1 MKSVVAVCFPLV
13 FLLIGSS
20 RAANPAPPAQV
31 FDLHQWKLQ
40 IPGPKEF
47 KDLKSYS
54 SDYFHLDEKKE
65 MVFDLDAAEKGTTPN
80 THYVRSELRHMLD
93 WKIDETH
100 GLSGEMRVE
109 SHLNPDKVTVLQIHG
124 ITDAGDNAP
133 PFLRIAI
140 NKGDLYA
147 VVKTENSGDKT
158 QSVLL
163 KKGLKTDYVKV
174 AISIKAGT
182 LAISVNDQ
190 EKLHRDVAYWKFSN
204 YFKAGC
210 YPQATEGKVKVVFR
224 KLSVY

>member
-1 MKSVVAVCFPLV
+1 MKSAAPIIFC
-13 FLLIGSS
+13 LLL
-20 RAANPAPPAQV
+20 ALPALTATPTPPAQL

-40 IPGPKEF
+40 IPGPKEI
-47 KDLKSYS
+47 KDLKNYS
-54 SDYFHLDEKKE
+54 SDYFHLDEEKE

-80 THYVRSELRHMLD
+80 TNYVRSELRHLLN

-100 GLSGEMRVE
+100 GLSGEVRVE
-109 SHLNPDKVTVLQIHG
+109 SHLKPDKVTVLQIHG

-163 KKGLKTDYVKV
+163 KKGVKTDYVKV

-190 EKLHRDVAYWKFSN
+190 EKLRRDATYWKFSN

-210 YPQATEGKVKVVFR
+210 YPQATEGTVKVVFR